1 MIKSLF
7 KFALNTIPRP
17 VLIRLSYAAAPI
29 LALFYKGD
37 RFEDPI
43 DGRKYRKL
51 LPYGYKGRQRENA
64 LAPASLS
71 LERHRLLW
79 LYLQKRGD
87 FFTKEQSMLHVAPE
101 QCFYGRFRKM
111 KNLDYLTAD
120 LDSPIADV
128 KMDIHD
134 IQYPANHFDVIFCNH
149 VLEHVIDDRQC
160 MRELC
165 RVLKPGGLAIMQVPF
180 KAGITETDEDPTI
193 TDPEERIRRFGQY
206 DHVRQYGTDYPE
218 RLREEGFTVEP
229 FEVNQAFKEDE
240 IKRYSLM
247 PGEVLYVCSKA

>member
-7 KFALNTIPRP
+7 RFALNKIPRP
-17 VLIRLSYAAAPI
+17 LLIRASYAVRPI
-29 LALFYKGD
+29 LAAMYKGD
-37 RFEDPI
+37 NFEDPI
-43 DGRKYRKL
+43 DGRKYKRL
-51 LPYGYKGRQRENA
+51 LPYGYEGRQRENA

-79 LYLQKRGD
+79 LFLKRETE
-87 FFTKEQSMLHVAPE
+87 FFTKQQKVLHVAPE

-128 KMDIHD
+128 KMDIHN
-134 IQYPANHFDVIFCNH
+134 IQYPDDTFDVIFCNH
-149 VLEHVIDDRQC
+149 VLEHVTDDKQC
-160 MRELC
+160 MRELR

-180 KAGITETDEDPTI
+180 ERGRKVTDEDPSI

-206 DHVRQYGTDYPE
+206 DHVRIYGTDYHD
-218 RLREEGFTVEP
+218 RLKEAGFTVKPVKYSEQLSEEE
-229 FEVNQAFKEDE
+229 F
-240 IKRYSLM
+240 KRYALM
-247 PGEVLYVCSKA
+247 PGEVLYVGSK

>member
-7 KFALNTIPRP
+7 KFALNTIPRQW
-17 VLIRLSYAAAPI
+17 LIRLSYLAAPV
-29 LALFYKGD
+29 LAFFYKGD

-64 LAPASLS
+64 LAPASMS

-79 LYLQKRGD
+79 LYLKQETD
-87 FFTKEQSMLHVAPE
+87 FFSKQQSMLHVAPE

-134 IQYPANHFDVIFCNH
+134 IQYPDNHFDVIFCNH
-149 VLEHVIDDRQC
+149 VLEHVNDDKQC
-160 MRELC
+160 MRELQ

-180 KAGITETDEDPTI
+180 KAGQEITDEDPSI

-206 DHVRQYGTDYPE
+206 DHVRQYGRDYPE
-218 RLREEGFTVEP
+218 RLKEAG
-229 FEVNQAFKEDE
+229 FEVKPYNTTEMLSADE
-240 IKRYSLM
+240 LKRYALM
-247 PGEVLYVCSKA
+247 EGEVLYVCSK

>member
-17 VLIRLSYAAAPI
+17 MLIRLSYAAAPI

-79 LYLQKRGD
+79 LYLQRESNFIDSK
-87 FFTKEQSMLHVAPE
+87 QSMLHVAPE
-101 QCFYGRFRKM
+101 QCFYGRFRKL

-134 IQYPANHFDVIFCNH
+134 IQYGDNHFDVIFCNH
-149 VLEHVIDDRQC
+149 VLEHVTDDRQC

-180 KAGITETDEDPTI
+180 KAGQEVTDEDPTI

-206 DHVRQYGTDYPE
+206 DHVRQYGTDYPK
-218 RLREEGFTVEP
+218 RLAEEGFKVEAYKVR
-229 FEVNQAFKEDE
+229 EAFSPEE
-240 IKRYSLM
+240 IKRYALM
-247 PGEVLYVCSKA
+247 DGEVLYVCSK

>member
-1 MIKSLF
+1 MIKALF
-7 KFALNTIPRP
+7 KFALNNIPRQW
-17 VLIRLSYAAAPI
+17 LIRLSYAAAPL
-29 LALFYKGD
+29 LALFYKGNK
-37 RFEDPI
+37 FEDPI
-43 DGRKYRKL
+43 DGRRYRKL

-79 LYLQKRGD
+79 LYLKTRPD
-87 FFTKEQSMLHVAPE
+87 FFQKPQKMLHVAPE
-101 QCFYGRFRKM
+101 QCFYGRFRKQ

-134 IQYPANHFDVIFCNH
+134 IQYPDHTFDVIFCNH
-149 VLEHVIDDRQC
+149 VLEHVNDDRQC

-165 RVLKPGGLAIMQVPF
+165 RVLKPGGLALMQVPF
-180 KAGITETDEDPTI
+180 KAGQQTTDEDPTI

-206 DHVRQYGTDYPE
+206 DHVRQYGADYPL
-218 RLREEGFTVEP
+218 RLKEEGFQVKA
-229 FEVNQAFKEDE
+229 FSVNDE
-240 IKRYSLM
+240 FSEAERKRYALM
-247 PGEVLYVCSKA
+247 PGEILYVATK

>member
-1 MIKSLF
+1 MVKKVFSW
-7 KFALNTIPRP
+7 ALNRIPRP
-17 VLIRLSYAAAPI
+17 LLIRLSYLVRPF
-29 LALFYKGD
+29 LASFYKGN

-51 LPYGYKGRQRENA
+51 LPYGYEGRQRENA

-79 LYLQKRGD
+79 LYLKKETN
-87 FFTKEQSMLHVAPE
+87 FFTENQKVLHVAPE
-101 QCFYGRFRKM
+101 QCFYGRFRAM

-134 IQYPANHFDVIFCNH
+134 IQYSENTFDVVFCNH
-149 VLEHVIDDRQC
+149 VLEHVQDDQQC

-180 KAGITETDEDPTI
+180 EKGRQVTDEDPSI

-206 DHVRQYGTDYPE
+206 DHVRVYGQDYPD
-218 RLREEGFTVEP
+218 RLKRAGFTV
-229 FEVNQAFKEDE
+229 KEIDFSQSLDPE
-240 IKRYSLM
+240 EYQRYALM
-247 PGEVLYVCSKA
+247 PGEKLYVCTK